1 MKAEILK
8 IAGVKSDK
16 DFYKLFPDEKSFM
29 AKHGKAFKK
38 AQLGVAM
45 SPVGSYTGGGVSNN
59 LSPINA
65 RETYDDMDLN
75 LTGKN
80 DYMRQQEA
88 YQQQMLE
95 AQQAAAGQGGGEGGG
110 EGMSADQMEQIMG
123 MFGKGKHGIQVPKA
137 QMGTPPPLSPRM
149 TPDFK
154 LPTPGVSSYMKG
166 EKVGKGLLSSIPIIG
181 GIVKGFKALKQE
193 KWERRDAQRTEKLSD
208 IMSQANNMQVQPIT
222 RNYVRPEDNIISPDQ
237 MFPTYGVGTN
247 PLTAQYGAEIQNTY
261 APNTL
266 YDDLGYE
273 PLSDSDIVKQY
284 RAGGFVPKAQ
294 GGFSGFMDTLFPK
307 GSGGVG
313 GKGGVMS
320 LLAPYGSSIGSK
332 MGGGD
337 FGGNAGGDI
346 GSSIGGIF
354 GPVGQLAGG
363 VLGGMLDV
371 EPQLKKKAIEN
382 TKNNMWSSVGGD
394 VRRNLQSTG
403 YVKNGGDISNYEEG
417 GYMNP
422 EYNPQII
429 AKFGEYSMNQLLA
442 PPKDAD
448 MLRAGGH
455 LKEYTPPSE
464 RAMFTGKQ
472 FMKHGGQTSALN
484 GQLKT
489 TWGGDVETVSN
500 NPYDE
505 GSTVMFRGNSHTE
518 GDGNGHTGIGVTYG
532 KGEPDS
538 YTDYAEYGTEQADA
552 QVEVERGEPAQEMT
566 DPETGEKNLIV
577 YGDLYIPNYALSM
590 LGDKDAKGKKF
601 KNYVS
606 DLTKKE
612 NKQTKIL
619 NKNTELINELEV
631 NTPMDQLT
639 FNSYKENING
649 ATNNLKQYSE
659 YKNIAA
665 NIQSSINELSEEN
678 GLVAA
683 DLAKGKFTI
692 DKEAMKEQQAKFG
705 KSILKAQGGKKE
717 PVYASYYDTPE
728 YAAEEAL
735 MQNASS
741 DGIINPLEKL
751 KEMLKNKGFD
761 YKQTSGVRPGA
772 KTKQGK
778 PSRHSTGE
786 AMDLVFPNL
795 GKDSYNA
802 ILNDPDISRFMLDN
816 NLTAI
821 NEYDDNIRN
830 QTGGTGPHLHIGLD
844 KGTAVSDK
852 FRNDAKSL
860 YSAKIPTTTSTATNS
875 VAAIKTEVIKKPP
888 RMTKEE
894 AIKAGYTLDP
904 ITKKYTKTIKGVQ
917 VTTPETKLGEAM
929 KDVPKGQSKKKD
941 GTFGKV
947 TPEQYQQFKKE
958 NSDWFDF
965 TNFNPN
971 NKGDVEYFQKR
982 FNEES
987 AKVGSSAQI
996 KPDGKLGEQ
1005 TITARIKRNTQE
1017 TSPDTI
1023 EVADV
1028 YEPETKTTTPTTAT
1042 KPTFPWQMYAN
1053 QALNYLRPSDAEE
1066 LDPSQLLGEM
1076 SAMGDRPS
1084 SVFAQKY
1091 NPELDNVYDISYQD
1105 QLNEITAQA
1114 RAAER
1119 MAINNPAAAAAIFG
1133 AASQTKSK
1141 VLAEQFRANQ
1151 AMKAGVYDKNRAT
1164 LNDAQLKNMGIL
1176 DNQYVRQETANS
1188 TTKENIRNALNSI
1201 SAKTAQNK
1209 LENRKLKTM
1218 ENLYNYR
1225 YDSQGRLINMNGI
1238 VQFDYQ
1244 GNPIT
1249 QSTQKGSNTVD
1260 IDGKQYRPIDYD
1272 NKTGQPIKFELVGG
1286 KNGAKIKA
1294 RNGSIVKAIK
1304 NL

>member
-8 IAGVKSDK
+8 IAGVKS
-16 DFYKLFPDEKSFM
+16 EKELYAKYGTEVAFM

-59 LSPINA
+59 LSPINV

-95 AQQAAAGQGGGEGGG
+95 AQQAAAKGGGGQGEN
-110 EGMSADQMEQIMG
+110 EGMSPDQMEQIMG

-137 QMGTPPPLSPRM
+137 QAGTWH
-149 TPDFK
+149 
-154 LPTPGVSSYMKG
+154 G
-166 EKVGKGLLSSIPIIG
+166 ELDEDGNNIFDAATRPSGNANSNYKYERGQKVGKGLLSSIPVIG

-193 KWERRDAQRTEKLSD
+193 KYDRRDAQRTEKLSD

-337 FGGNAGGDI
+337 FEGNAGGDI

-354 GPVGQLAGG
+354 GPVGGLAGG
-363 VLGGMLDV
+363 VIGGMLDT
-371 EPQLKKKAIEN
+371 EKLQKKKAIEN

-403 YVKNGGDISNYEEG
+403 YIKNGGDISNYEEG

-422 EYNPQII
+422 EYNPQVITN
-429 AKFGEYSMNQLLA
+429 FGEYSMDQLLA
-442 PPKDAD
+442 PPNDAD

-472 FMKHGGQTSALN
+472 FMKNGGQTSALN

-619 NKNTELINELEV
+619 NKNIDKLNELEV

-705 KSILKAQGGKKE
+705 KSIPIAQAGRRQHTTPAELMTKE
-717 PVYASYYDTPE
+717 DYE
-728 YAAEEAL
+728 
-735 MQNASS
+735 Q
-741 DGIINPLEKL
+741 
-751 KEMLKNKGFD
+751 MLRQD
-761 YKQTSGVRPGA
+761 YQQRLQEFQQQT
-772 KTKQGK
+772 
-778 PSRHSTGE
+778 
-786 AMDLVFPNL
+786 
-795 GKDSYNA
+795 
-802 ILNDPDISRFMLDN
+802 
-816 NLTAI
+816 
-821 NEYDDNIRN
+821 
-830 QTGGTGPHLHIGLD
+830 
-844 KGTAVSDK
+844 TAV
-852 FRNDAKSL
+852 
-860 YSAKIPTTTSTATNS
+860 PTSTATSPNDDR
-875 VAAIKTEVIKKPP
+875 VKEINKLYAIAEKTNKPSDIKKLKDTFHKYFPEKAEAIIKANPMSNLGKKQKFTDFSKMTQKEILGTQDNIMGDRIKQYIASVNNVPAPVNLIITPAVPPLSP
-888 RMTKEE
+888 RMTPTISLPQLKE
-894 AIKAGYTLDP
+894 K
-904 ITKKYTKTIKGVQ
+904 
-917 VTTPETKLGEAM
+917 ETK
-929 KDVPKGQSKKKD
+929 PS
-941 GTFGKV
+941 
-947 TPEQYQQFKKE
+947 
-958 NSDWFDF
+958 
-965 TNFNPN
+965 
-971 NKGDVEYFQKR
+971 
-982 FNEES
+982 
-987 AKVGSSAQI
+987 
-996 KPDGKLGEQ
+996 
-1005 TITARIKRNTQE
+1005 
-1017 TSPDTI
+1017 
-1023 EVADV
+1023 
-1028 YEPETKTTTPTTAT
+1028 
-1042 KPTFPWQMYAN
+1042 FPWQMYAN

-1084 SVFAQKY
+1084 PVFAQKY

-1119 MAINNPAAAAAIFG
+1119 MAGQNPAAAAALL
-1133 AASQTKSK
+1133 ATASGEKNK
-1141 VLAEQFRANQ
+1141 VLGEQFRQNQ
-1151 AMKAGVYDKNRAT
+1151 ATRAGTYNKNRAT

-1225 YDSQGRLINMNGI
+1225 YDSQGRLVNMNGI
-1238 VQFDYQ
+1238 AQFNPY
-1244 GNPIT
+1244 GNPNT
-1249 QSTQKGSNTVD
+1249 SGFGKGSLAPGKAFSYDASGD
-1260 IDGKQYRPIDYD
+1260 IIGTHSVKDDASGKY
-1272 NKTGQPIKFELVGG
+1272 
-1286 KNGAKIKA
+1286 GAKIKA

>member
-16 DFYKLFPDEKSFM
+16 EFYKLFPDEKSFM

-95 AQQAAAGQGGGEGGG
+95 AQQAAANGGGQGEN

-154 LPTPGVSSYMKG
+154 LPTPGESSYMKG
-166 EKVGKGLLSSIPIIG
+166 QKVGKGLLSSIPVIG

-193 KWERRDAQRTEKLSD
+193 KYDRKDTQRTEQLTD
-208 IMSQANNMQVQPIT
+208 IMAKANNMQDQSIT
-222 RNYVRPEDNIISPDQ
+222 RNYVRPEDNIISPNQ
-237 MFPTYGVGTN
+237 MFPTYGVDTN

-337 FGGNAGGDI
+337 FEGNAGGDI

-354 GPVGQLAGG
+354 GPVGGLAGG
-363 VLGGMLDV
+363 VLGGMLDT
-371 EPQLKKKAIEN
+371 EKLQKKKAIEN

-403 YVKNGGDISNYEEG
+403 YVKNGGNVLNNSYKLEEG

-422 EYNPQII
+422 EYNPQVITN
-429 AKFGEYSMNQLLA
+429 FGEYSMNQLLA

-518 GDGNGHTGIGVTYG
+518 EDGNGHTGIGVTYG

-577 YGDLYIPNYALSM
+577 YGDLKIPNYALSM
-590 LGDKDAKGKKF
+590 LGDKNAKGKKF

-619 NKNTELINELEV
+619 NKNIELINELEV
-631 NTPMDQLT
+631 DTPMAQLT
-639 FNSYKENING
+639 FNSYKKNING

-705 KSILKAQGGKKE
+705 KSILKAQGGTKE

-728 YAAEEAL
+728 YAAEQAAEEAIKK
-735 MQNASS
+735 S
-741 DGIINPLEKL
+741 
-751 KEMLKNKGFD
+751 
-761 YKQTSGVRPGA
+761 
-772 KTKQGK
+772 
-778 PSRHSTGE
+778 
-786 AMDLVFPNL
+786 
-795 GKDSYNA
+795 
-802 ILNDPDISRFMLDN
+802 IS
-816 NLTAI
+816 LT
-821 NEYDDNIRN
+821 
-830 QTGGTGPHLHIGLD
+830 TVP
-844 KGTAVSDK
+844 
-852 FRNDAKSL
+852 
-860 YSAKIPTTTSTATNS
+860 TSTATSLNDDR
-875 VAAIKTEVIKKPP
+875 VKEINKLYAIAEKTKKPSDIKKLKDTFHKYYPE
-888 RMTKEE
+888 KAE
-894 AIKAGYTLDP
+894 AIIKANPMSNLGKRQKFTDFSKMTQKEILGTQDNTMGPRIKEYIASVNDMETLVDP
-904 ITKKYTKTIKGVQ
+904 NDYKIQTR
-917 VTTPETKLGEAM
+917 PM
-929 KDVPKGQSKKKD
+929 
-941 GTFGKV
+941 KV
-947 TPEQYQQFKKE
+947 TRP
-958 NSDWFDF
+958 
-965 TNFNPN
+965 
-971 NKGDVEYFQKR
+971 
-982 FNEES
+982 
-987 AKVGSSAQI
+987 A
-996 KPDGKLGEQ
+996 
-1005 TITARIKRNTQE
+1005 
-1017 TSPDTI
+1017 
-1023 EVADV
+1023 EV
-1028 YEPETKTTTPTTAT
+1028 PISTTTPTTT
-1042 KPTFPWQMYAN
+1042 KPPFPWQSILN
-1053 QALNYLRPSDAEE
+1053 QALTYLRHSDAEE

-1091 NPELDNVYDISYQD
+1091 IPELDNVYDISYQD

-1119 MAINNPAAAAAIFG
+1119 MAIDNPAAAAAIFG

-1141 VLAEQFRANQ
+1141 VLADQFRANQ

-1225 YDSQGRLINMNGI
+1225 YDSQGRLVNMNGI
-1238 VQFDYQ
+1238 AQFNPY
-1244 GNPIT
+1244 GNPNT
-1249 QSTQKGSNTVD
+1249 SGFGKGSLAPGKAFSYDASGD
-1260 IDGKQYRPIDYD
+1260 IIGTHSVKDDASGKY
-1272 NKTGQPIKFELVGG
+1272 
-1286 KNGAKIKA
+1286 GAKIKA

>member
-8 IAGVKSDK
+8 ISGCKTQK
-16 DFYKLFPDEKSFM
+16 EFYSKFPSEEAFM
-29 AKHGKAFKK
+29 KVHGKAFKK

-137 QMGTPPPLSPRM
+137 QRGTLQPLSPRM

-166 EKVGKGLLSSIPIIG
+166 QKVGKGLLSSIPVIG

-193 KWERRDAQRTEKLSD
+193 KYDRRDAQRTEKLSD

-222 RNYVRPEDNIISPDQ
+222 RNYVRPEDNIISPNQ

-294 GGFSGFMDTLFPK
+294 GGFSGFMDTIFPK

-320 LLAPYGSSIGSK
+320 LLAPYGGSIGSK

-337 FGGNAGGDI
+337 FEENAGGQI

-363 VLGGMLDV
+363 ILGGMLDV

-403 YVKNGGDISNYEEG
+403 YIKNGGDISNYEEG

-429 AKFGEYSMNQLLA
+429 ANFGEYSMNQLLA
-442 PPKDAD
+442 PPKNAD

-577 YGDLYIPNYALSM
+577 YGDLKIPDYALSM
-590 LGDKDAKGKKF
+590 LGDKNAKGKKF

-631 NTPMDQLT
+631 DTPMAQLT
-639 FNSYKENING
+639 FNSYEKNING

-705 KSILKAQGGKKE
+705 KSILKAQVGTKE

-735 MQNASS
+735 MQNVSS

-761 YKQTSGVRPGA
+761 YKQTSGVRTGA

-786 AMDLVFPNL
+786 AMDLAFPKL

-830 QTGGTGPHLHIGLD
+830 QTGGTEPHLHIGLD

-860 YSAKIPTTTSTATNS
+860 YSAKTPATTSTATSPNDDRVKEINKLYAIAEKTKKPSDIKKLKDTFHKYYPEKAEAIIKAYPMSNLGKKQKFTDFSKMTQKEILGTQNNIMGRRIKQYIASVNNVPAPVVNQIITPVVSTTPTTTST
-875 VAAIKTEVIKKPP
+875 
-888 RMTKEE
+888 
-894 AIKAGYTLDP
+894 
-904 ITKKYTKTIKGVQ
+904 
-917 VTTPETKLGEAM
+917 
-929 KDVPKGQSKKKD
+929 
-941 GTFGKV
+941 
-947 TPEQYQQFKKE
+947 
-958 NSDWFDF
+958 
-965 TNFNPN
+965 
-971 NKGDVEYFQKR
+971 
-982 FNEES
+982 
-987 AKVGSSAQI
+987 
-996 KPDGKLGEQ
+996 
-1005 TITARIKRNTQE
+1005 
-1017 TSPDTI
+1017 
-1023 EVADV
+1023 
-1028 YEPETKTTTPTTAT
+1028 TTPTPTVTKTETAT

-1091 NPELDNVYDISYQD
+1091 IPELDNVYDISYQD

-1119 MAINNPAAAAAIFG
+1119 MAGQNPAAAAAIFG
-1133 AASQTKSK
+1133 AASQNKSK

-1225 YDSQGRLINMNGI
+1225 YDSQGRLVNMNGI

-1260 IDGKQYRPIDYD
+1260 IDGKKYRPIDYD
-1272 NKTGQPIKFELVGG
+1272 NKTGQPIKFELVG

>member
-1 MKAEILK
+1 
-8 IAGVKSDK
+8 
-16 DFYKLFPDEKSFM
+16 
-29 AKHGKAFKK
+29 
-38 AQLGVAM
+38 
-45 SPVGSYTGGGVSNN
+45 
-59 LSPINA
+59 
-65 RETYDDMDLN
+65 
-75 LTGKN
+75 
-80 DYMRQQEA
+80 
-88 YQQQMLE
+88 
-95 AQQAAAGQGGGEGGG
+95 
-110 EGMSADQMEQIMG
+110 
-123 MFGKGKHGIQVPKA
+123 
-137 QMGTPPPLSPRM
+137 
-149 TPDFK
+149 
-154 LPTPGVSSYMKG
+154 
-166 EKVGKGLLSSIPIIG
+166 
-181 GIVKGFKALKQE
+181 
-193 KWERRDAQRTEKLSD
+193 
-208 IMSQANNMQVQPIT
+208 
-222 RNYVRPEDNIISPDQ
+222 
-237 MFPTYGVGTN
+237 
-247 PLTAQYGAEIQNTY
+247 
-261 APNTL
+261 
-266 YDDLGYE
+266 
-273 PLSDSDIVKQY
+273 
-284 RAGGFVPKAQ
+284 
-294 GGFSGFMDTLFPK
+294 
-307 GSGGVG
+307 
-313 GKGGVMS
+313 
-320 LLAPYGSSIGSK
+320 
-332 MGGGD
+332 
-337 FGGNAGGDI
+337 
-346 GSSIGGIF
+346 
-354 GPVGQLAGG
+354 
-363 VLGGMLDV
+363 
-371 EPQLKKKAIEN
+371 
-382 TKNNMWSSVGGD
+382 
-394 VRRNLQSTG
+394 
-403 YVKNGGDISNYEEG
+403 
-417 GYMNP
+417 MNP

-455 LKEYTPPSE
+455 LKEYTPTSE

-472 FMKHGGQTSALN
+472 FMKDGGQTSALN

-590 LGDKDAKGKKF
+590 LGDKNAKGKKF

-606 DLTKKE
+606 YLTKKE
-612 NKQTKIL
+612 NKQNKIL

-705 KSILKAQGGKKE
+705 KSIPIAQ
-717 PVYASYYDTPE
+717 A
-728 YAAEEAL
+728 
-735 MQNASS
+735 
-741 DGIINPLEKL
+741 
-751 KEMLKNKGFD
+751 
-761 YKQTSGVRPGA
+761 
-772 KTKQGK
+772 
-778 PSRHSTGE
+778 
-786 AMDLVFPNL
+786 
-795 GKDSYNA
+795 
-802 ILNDPDISRFMLDN
+802 
-816 NLTAI
+816 
-821 NEYDDNIRN
+821 
-830 QTGGTGPHLHIGLD
+830 GT
-844 KGTAVSDK
+844 VS
-852 FRNDAKSL
+852 
-860 YSAKIPTTTSTATNS
+860 TSTATSSNDDR
-875 VAAIKTEVIKKPP
+875 VKEINKLYAIAEKTKKPSDIKKLKDTFHKYFPE
-888 RMTKEE
+888 KAE
-894 AIKAGYTLDP
+894 AIIKANPMSNLGKRQKFTDFSKMTQKEILGTQDNIMGPRIKEYIASVNDMETLVDP
-904 ITKKYTKTIKGVQ
+904 NDYKIQTR
-917 VTTPETKLGEAM
+917 PM
-929 KDVPKGQSKKKD
+929 
-941 GTFGKV
+941 KV
-947 TPEQYQQFKKE
+947 TRP
-958 NSDWFDF
+958 
-965 TNFNPN
+965 
-971 NKGDVEYFQKR
+971 
-982 FNEES
+982 
-987 AKVGSSAQI
+987 A
-996 KPDGKLGEQ
+996 
-1005 TITARIKRNTQE
+1005 
-1017 TSPDTI
+1017 
-1023 EVADV
+1023 EVLI
-1028 YEPETKTTTPTTAT
+1028 PTTTPTTT
-1042 KPTFPWQMYAN
+1042 KPPFPWQMYVN

-1119 MAINNPAAAAAIFG
+1119 MAIDNPAAAAAIFG
-1133 AASQTKSK
+1133 AASQNKSK

>member
-16 DFYKLFPDEKSFM
+16 ELYKLFPTQEAFIKV
-29 AKHGKAFKK
+29 HGKAFKK

-95 AQQAAAGQGGGEGGG
+95 AQQAAAGQGGGGQGEG
-110 EGMSADQMEQIMG
+110 EGMSPDQMEQIMD

-154 LPTPGVSSYMKG
+154 LPTPGESSYMKG
-166 EKVGKGLLSSIPIIG
+166 QKVGKGLLSSIPVIG
-181 GIVKGFKALKQE
+181 GIVRGFKALKQE
-193 KWERRDAQRTEKLSD
+193 KYDRRDAQRTEKLSD

-284 RAGGFVPKAQ
+284 RAGGFVPRAQ

-337 FGGNAGGDI
+337 FEGNAGGDI

-354 GPVGQLAGG
+354 GPVGGLAGG
-363 VLGGMLDV
+363 ILGGMLDT
-371 EPQLKKKAIEN
+371 EKLQKKKAIEN

-403 YVKNGGDISNYEEG
+403 YIKNGGDISNYEEG

-472 FMKHGGQTSALN
+472 FMKDGGQTSALN

-590 LGDKDAKGKKF
+590 LGDKNAKGKKF

-619 NKNTELINELEV
+619 NKNIDKLNELEV

-649 ATNNLKQYSE
+649 ATNNLQKYSE

-705 KSILKAQGGKKE
+705 KSIPIAQAGRRQHTTPAEPMTKEDYQQRLQQEQQQTTAVPTSTTTSSNDDHVNEINKLYAIAEKTKK
-717 PVYASYYDTPE
+717 P
-728 YAAEEAL
+728 
-735 MQNASS
+735 S
-741 DGIINPLEKL
+741 DIKKL
-751 KEMLKNKGFD
+751 KDTFHKYFPDK
-761 YKQTSGVRPGA
+761 A
-772 KTKQGK
+772 
-778 PSRHSTGE
+778 E
-786 AMDLVFPNL
+786 AIIKANPMSNL
-795 GKDSYNA
+795 GKRQKFTDFSKMTQKE
-802 ILNDPDISRFMLDN
+802 ILG
-816 NLTAI
+816 TQ
-821 NEYDDNIRN
+821 DNIMGDRIKQYIASVN
-830 QTGGTGPHLHIGLD
+830 NVPAPVVNPIITP
-844 KGTAVSDK
+844 AVPPLS
-852 FRNDAKSL
+852 
-860 YSAKIPTTTSTATNS
+860 
-875 VAAIKTEVIKKPP
+875 P
-888 RMTKEE
+888 RMTPTISLPQLKE
-894 AIKAGYTLDP
+894 
-904 ITKKYTKTIKGVQ
+904 
-917 VTTPETKLGEAM
+917 
-929 KDVPKGQSKKKD
+929 
-941 GTFGKV
+941 
-947 TPEQYQQFKKE
+947 KE
-958 NSDWFDF
+958 
-965 TNFNPN
+965 
-971 NKGDVEYFQKR
+971 
-982 FNEES
+982 
-987 AKVGSSAQI
+987 I
-996 KPDGKLGEQ
+996 KP
-1005 TITARIKRNTQE
+1005 
-1017 TSPDTI
+1017 S
-1023 EVADV
+1023 
-1028 YEPETKTTTPTTAT
+1028 
-1042 KPTFPWQMYAN
+1042 FPWQMYAN

-1076 SAMGDRPS
+1076 YAMGDRPS
-1084 SVFAQKY
+1084 PVFAQKY

-1119 MAINNPAAAAAIFG
+1119 MAIDNPAAAAAIFG
-1133 AASQTKSK
+1133 AASQNKSK

-1225 YDSQGRLINMNGI
+1225 YDSQGRLVNMNGI
-1238 VQFDYQ
+1238 AQFNPY
-1244 GNPIT
+1244 GNPNT
-1249 QSTQKGSNTVD
+1249 SGFGKGSLAPGKAFSYDASGD
-1260 IDGKQYRPIDYD
+1260 IIGTYSVKDDASGKY
-1272 NKTGQPIKFELVGG
+1272 
-1286 KNGAKIKA
+1286 GAKIKA

>member
-16 DFYKLFPDEKSFM
+16 ELYKLFPTQEAFIKV
-29 AKHGKAFKK
+29 HGKAFKK

-95 AQQAAAGQGGGEGGG
+95 AQQAAAGQGGGGQGEG
-110 EGMSADQMEQIMG
+110 EGMSPDQMEQIMD

-154 LPTPGVSSYMKG
+154 LPTPGESSYMKG
-166 EKVGKGLLSSIPIIG
+166 QKVGKGLLSSIPVIG
-181 GIVKGFKALKQE
+181 GIVRGFKALKQE
-193 KWERRDAQRTEKLSD
+193 KYDRRDAQRTEKLSD

-284 RAGGFVPKAQ
+284 RAGGFVPRAQ

-337 FGGNAGGDI
+337 FEGNAGGDI

-354 GPVGQLAGG
+354 GPVGGLAGG
-363 VLGGMLDV
+363 ILGGMLDT
-371 EPQLKKKAIEN
+371 EKLQKKKAIEN

-403 YVKNGGDISNYEEG
+403 YIKNGGDISNYEEG

-472 FMKHGGQTSALN
+472 FMKDGGQTSALN

-590 LGDKDAKGKKF
+590 LGDKNAKGKKF

-619 NKNTELINELEV
+619 NKNIDKLNELEV

-649 ATNNLKQYSE
+649 ATNNLQKYSE

-705 KSILKAQGGKKE
+705 KSIPIAQAGRRQHTTPAEPMTKE
-717 PVYASYYDTPE
+717 
-728 YAAEEAL
+728 
-735 MQNASS
+735 
-741 DGIINPLEKL
+741 
-751 KEMLKNKGFD
+751 D
-761 YKQTSGVRPGA
+761 YQQRLQQEQQQT
-772 KTKQGK
+772 
-778 PSRHSTGE
+778 
-786 AMDLVFPNL
+786 
-795 GKDSYNA
+795 
-802 ILNDPDISRFMLDN
+802 
-816 NLTAI
+816 
-821 NEYDDNIRN
+821 
-830 QTGGTGPHLHIGLD
+830 
-844 KGTAVSDK
+844 TAV
-852 FRNDAKSL
+852 
-860 YSAKIPTTTSTATNS
+860 PTSTATSPNDDR
-875 VAAIKTEVIKKPP
+875 VKEINKLYAIAEKTKKPSDIKKLKDTFHKYFPDKAEAIIKANPMSNLGKKQKFTDFSKMTQKEILGTQDNIMGDRIKQYIASVNNVPAPVVNPIITPAVPTLSP
-888 RMTKEE
+888 RMTPTISLPQLKE
-894 AIKAGYTLDP
+894 
-904 ITKKYTKTIKGVQ
+904 
-917 VTTPETKLGEAM
+917 
-929 KDVPKGQSKKKD
+929 
-941 GTFGKV
+941 
-947 TPEQYQQFKKE
+947 KE
-958 NSDWFDF
+958 
-965 TNFNPN
+965 
-971 NKGDVEYFQKR
+971 
-982 FNEES
+982 
-987 AKVGSSAQI
+987 I
-996 KPDGKLGEQ
+996 KP
-1005 TITARIKRNTQE
+1005 
-1017 TSPDTI
+1017 S
-1023 EVADV
+1023 
-1028 YEPETKTTTPTTAT
+1028 
-1042 KPTFPWQMYAN
+1042 FPWQMYAN

-1076 SAMGDRPS
+1076 YAMGDRPS
-1084 SVFAQKY
+1084 PVFAQKY

-1119 MAINNPAAAAAIFG
+1119 MAIDNPAAAAAIFG
-1133 AASQTKSK
+1133 AASQNKSK

-1225 YDSQGRLINMNGI
+1225 YDSQGRLVNMNGI
-1238 VQFDYQ
+1238 AQFNPY
-1244 GNPIT
+1244 GNPNT
-1249 QSTQKGSNTVD
+1249 SGFGKGSLAPGKAFSYDASGD
-1260 IDGKQYRPIDYD
+1260 IIGTYSVKDDASGKY
-1272 NKTGQPIKFELVGG
+1272 
-1286 KNGAKIKA
+1286 GAKIKA

>member
-16 DFYKLFPDEKSFM
+16 EFYKLFPTEEAFIKV
-29 AKHGKAFKK
+29 HGKAFKK
-38 AQLGVAM
+38 AQLGAAM

-95 AQQAAAGQGGGEGGG
+95 AQQAAAKGGGGQGEN
-110 EGMSADQMEQIMG
+110 EGMSPDQMEQIMG

-137 QMGTPPPLSPRM
+137 QAGTWHGELDEDGNNIFDAATR
-149 TPDFK
+149 
-154 LPTPGVSSYMKG
+154 SSGNANSNYKYERG
-166 EKVGKGLLSSIPIIG
+166 QKVGKGLLSSIPVIG

-193 KWERRDAQRTEKLSD
+193 KYDRRDAQRTEKLSD

-284 RAGGFVPKAQ
+284 RAGGFVPRAQ

-307 GSGGVG
+307 GSG

-337 FGGNAGGDI
+337 FEGNAGGDI

-354 GPVGQLAGG
+354 GPVGGLAGG
-363 VLGGMLDV
+363 VLGGMLDT
-371 EPQLKKKAIEN
+371 EKLQKKKAIEN

-403 YVKNGGDISNYEEG
+403 YIKNGGSVLNNSYKLEEG

-422 EYNPQII
+422 EYNPQVITN
-429 AKFGEYSMNQLLA
+429 FGEYSMDQLLA
-442 PPKDAD
+442 PPNDAD

-472 FMKHGGQTSALN
+472 FMKDGGQTSALN

-619 NKNTELINELEV
+619 NKNIELINELEV
-631 NTPMDQLT
+631 DTPMDQLT

-705 KSILKAQGGKKE
+705 KSIPIAQVGRRIH
-717 PVYASYYDTPE
+717 TPE
-728 YAAEEAL
+728 AEL
-735 MQNASS
+735 MTIEDYEQ
-741 DGIINPLEKL
+741 
-751 KEMLKNKGFD
+751 MLRQEQQ
-761 YKQTSGVRPGA
+761 QT
-772 KTKQGK
+772 
-778 PSRHSTGE
+778 
-786 AMDLVFPNL
+786 
-795 GKDSYNA
+795 
-802 ILNDPDISRFMLDN
+802 
-816 NLTAI
+816 
-821 NEYDDNIRN
+821 
-830 QTGGTGPHLHIGLD
+830 
-844 KGTAVSDK
+844 TAV
-852 FRNDAKSL
+852 
-860 YSAKIPTTTSTATNS
+860 PTSTATSPNDDR
-875 VAAIKTEVIKKPP
+875 VNEINKLYAIAEKTKKPSDIKKLKDTFHKYFPEKAEAIIKANLMSNLGKRQKFTDFSKMTQKEILGTQDNTWGPRMKEYVASVNNVPAPVGNLIITPAVPPLSP
-888 RMTKEE
+888 RMTPTISLPQLKE
-894 AIKAGYTLDP
+894 
-904 ITKKYTKTIKGVQ
+904 
-917 VTTPETKLGEAM
+917 
-929 KDVPKGQSKKKD
+929 
-941 GTFGKV
+941 
-947 TPEQYQQFKKE
+947 KE
-958 NSDWFDF
+958 
-965 TNFNPN
+965 
-971 NKGDVEYFQKR
+971 
-982 FNEES
+982 
-987 AKVGSSAQI
+987 I
-996 KPDGKLGEQ
+996 KP
-1005 TITARIKRNTQE
+1005 
-1017 TSPDTI
+1017 S
-1023 EVADV
+1023 
-1028 YEPETKTTTPTTAT
+1028 
-1042 KPTFPWQMYAN
+1042 FPWQMYAN

-1084 SVFAQKY
+1084 PVFAQKY
-1091 NPELDNVYDISYQD
+1091 IPELDNVYDISYQD

-1119 MAINNPAAAAAIFG
+1119 MAIDNPAAAAAIFG
-1133 AASQTKSK
+1133 AASQNKSK

-1225 YDSQGRLINMNGI
+1225 YDSQGRLVNMNGI
-1238 VQFDYQ
+1238 AQFNPY
-1244 GNPIT
+1244 GNPNT
-1249 QSTQKGSNTVD
+1249 SGFGKGSLAPGKAFSYDASGD
-1260 IDGKQYRPIDYD
+1260 IIGTHSVKDDASGKY
-1272 NKTGQPIKFELVGG
+1272 
-1286 KNGAKIKA
+1286 GAKIKA

>member
-110 EGMSADQMEQIMG
+110 QGMSPDQMEQIMG

-137 QMGTPPPLSPRM
+137 QVGTWH
-149 TPDFK
+149 
-154 LPTPGVSSYMKG
+154 G
-166 EKVGKGLLSSIPIIG
+166 ELDEDGNNIFDAATRPSGNANGNYKYERGQKVGKGLLSSIPIIG

-193 KWERRDAQRTEKLSD
+193 KWERRDAQRTENLSGL
-208 IMSQANNMQVQPIT
+208 MSQANNMQVQPIT

-403 YVKNGGDISNYEEG
+403 YIKNGGDISNYEEG

-705 KSILKAQGGKKE
+705 KSIPIAQPGRRIH
-717 PVYASYYDTPE
+717 TPE
-728 YAAEEAL
+728 AEL
-735 MQNASS
+735 MT
-741 DGIINPLEKL
+741 
-751 KEMLKNKGFD
+751 KED
-761 YKQTSGVRPGA
+761 YQQRLRQEQQQT
-772 KTKQGK
+772 
-778 PSRHSTGE
+778 
-786 AMDLVFPNL
+786 
-795 GKDSYNA
+795 
-802 ILNDPDISRFMLDN
+802 
-816 NLTAI
+816 
-821 NEYDDNIRN
+821 
-830 QTGGTGPHLHIGLD
+830 
-844 KGTAVSDK
+844 TAV
-852 FRNDAKSL
+852 
-860 YSAKIPTTTSTATNS
+860 PTSTATSPNDDR
-875 VAAIKTEVIKKPP
+875 VKEINKLYAIAEKTKKPSDIKKLKDTFHKYFPEKAEAIIKAHPMSNLGKRQKFTDFSKMTQKEILGTQDNIMGDRIKQYIASVNNVPAPVVNPIITPAVPPLSP
-888 RMTKEE
+888 RMTPTISLPQLKE
-894 AIKAGYTLDP
+894 K
-904 ITKKYTKTIKGVQ
+904 
-917 VTTPETKLGEAM
+917 ETK
-929 KDVPKGQSKKKD
+929 PS
-941 GTFGKV
+941 
-947 TPEQYQQFKKE
+947 
-958 NSDWFDF
+958 
-965 TNFNPN
+965 
-971 NKGDVEYFQKR
+971 
-982 FNEES
+982 
-987 AKVGSSAQI
+987 
-996 KPDGKLGEQ
+996 
-1005 TITARIKRNTQE
+1005 
-1017 TSPDTI
+1017 
-1023 EVADV
+1023 
-1028 YEPETKTTTPTTAT
+1028 
-1042 KPTFPWQMYAN
+1042 FPWQMYAN

-1119 MAINNPAAAAAIFG
+1119 MAGQNPAAAAALLTT
-1133 AASQTKSK
+1133 ASGEKNK
-1141 VLAEQFRANQ
+1141 VLGEQFRQNQ
-1151 AMKAGVYDKNRAT
+1151 ATRAGTYNKNRAT

-1225 YDSQGRLINMNGI
+1225 YDSQGRLVNMNGI
-1238 VQFDYQ
+1238 AQFDTS

-1249 QSTQKGSNTVD
+1249 NTRGFGKGSLAPGKAFSYDASGD
-1260 IDGKQYRPIDYD
+1260 IIGTHSVKDDASGKY
-1272 NKTGQPIKFELVGG
+1272 
-1286 KNGAKIKA
+1286 GAKIKA